1 MNDEG
6 EKSLE
11 VQAQMEGLFN
21 KLGLT
26 VYDSNGQIKNT
37 FNLLKDLSEVYP
49 NLTAAE
55 KAYVTETIAGKF
67 QAQNAAAII
76 SNFKTAIE
84 ATEVAMNSAG
94 SATEENE
101 KVLNSITG
109 KIQKLKSEFQQFAS
123 NMINSNL
130 LKSIVDIGS
139 GLLSIVNTD
148 FGKFVIQVGLA
159 TAAIVALNVA
169 LNKIKK
175 SQYAETFNNIRKSI
189 YQMGISA
196 EGASFS
202 WKTFGKNLKGTMT
215 SVPGV
220 IGIAIASITALVAV
234 QNKLHE
240 AFMENIE
247 DATKSAKKAVEN
259 KQAMDDNI
267 DSVTELR
274 DKLNNQNLSSK
285 EAYDTR
291 KRLLDIQEKIKSKY
305 GEEAASIDLVNGN
318 LQDQIDLLNELGK
331 KKGENFLTENAKEI
345 QDAQKFMNKESL
357 FSVSIKGLSDNGID
371 ILGEEFEGQLRTRD
385 EAYEYYTELSRKIGE
400 YGKEWGLT
408 SKDIKQAQANI
419 SESLKKIKNDTY
431 DSYEALLEQSAQ
443 VKVGQNDKY
452 SNYADE
458 INEAAKKYEDAILS
472 GNEVQANKALDE
484 IEKLKDKLDKTVKS
498 GDDQE
503 VKDYFANIFEGYADD
518 IENADFK
525 DAMEEEFNSTSSYLI
540 GRFDEL
546 AKVLGKEG
554 EKLNISEILDIGQND
569 DSPARA
575 AGIFDYLTTQA
586 GRYGKSL
593 EDLLYVMADFGIV
606 NNDMIDSNT
615 ISEEVFT
622 EATDI
627 LSNYSSEMDAIT
639 EKYNSL
645 TAAVDE
651 YNEAGYLSADTLST
665 LIDNDLLGYLSLEN
679 GQLIANTGELY
690 NQAEAKR
697 ISASAALSAAMA
709 DDVQAVA
716 AGNLE
721 EASSLAQAA
730 VASLGNEAEAAGQKA
745 AGSIG
750 SFIGFAQAVDQA
762 NKALDGKEISS
773 DVQAKISAVQN
784 AYKPYFDL
792 LSKPVQI
799 NQKKYT
805 GSGSSGRGSSGS
817 GSRGS
822 SSSSSK
828 AEKEW
833 WETEFDNLKDQ
844 FDYNEITINQYINGL
859 SNLLGRVQQG
869 TEAWRKINEE
879 LQKQKLDKIED
890 AYDRGTISVKEYIAQ
905 LKNLQSAYKQ
915 GTEAWNELADK
926 IKDGLKDLLEEQKD
940 DYETAHDAAMT
951 IIEEEMD
958 KLDEQR
964 DQVEE
969 YYDKLIEE
977 KEKAN
982 EETEKEIEL
991 AKLQE
996 ALANAK
1002 REKTKRVKCMLSIKI
1017 AQNGETPEGDN
1028 TVGKICFEI

>member
-1 MNDEG
+1 
-6 EKSLE
+6 
-11 VQAQMEGLFN
+11 
-21 KLGLT
+21 
-26 VYDSNGQIKNT
+26 
-37 FNLLKDLSEVYP
+37 
-49 NLTAAE
+49 
-55 KAYVTETIAGKF
+55 
-67 QAQNAAAII
+67 
-76 SNFKTAIE
+76 
-84 ATEVAMNSAG
+84 
-94 SATEENE
+94 
-101 KVLNSITG
+101 
-109 KIQKLKSEFQQFAS
+109 
-123 NMINSNL
+123 
-130 LKSIVDIGS
+130 
-139 GLLSIVNTD
+139 
-148 FGKFVIQVGLA
+148 
-159 TAAIVALNVA
+159 
-169 LNKIKK
+169 
-175 SQYAETFNNIRKSI
+175 
-189 YQMGISA
+189 
-196 EGASFS
+196 
-202 WKTFGKNLKGTMT
+202 
-215 SVPGV
+215 
-220 IGIAIASITALVAV
+220 
-234 QNKLHE
+234 
-240 AFMENIE
+240 
-247 DATKSAKKAVEN
+247 
-259 KQAMDDNI
+259 
-267 DSVTELR
+267 
-274 DKLNNQNLSSK
+274 
-285 EAYDTR
+285 
-291 KRLLDIQEKIKSKY
+291 
-305 GEEAASIDLVNGN
+305 
-318 LQDQIDLLNELGK
+318 
-331 KKGENFLTENAKEI
+331 
-345 QDAQKFMNKESL
+345 
-357 FSVSIKGLSDNGID
+357 
-371 ILGEEFEGQLRTRD
+371 
-385 EAYEYYTELSRKIGE
+385 
-400 YGKEWGLT
+400 
-408 SKDIKQAQANI
+408 
-419 SESLKKIKNDTY
+419 
-431 DSYEALLEQSAQ
+431 
-443 VKVGQNDKY
+443 
-452 SNYADE
+452 
-458 INEAAKKYEDAILS
+458 
-472 GNEVQANKALDE
+472 
-484 IEKLKDKLDKTVKS
+484 
-498 GDDQE
+498 
-503 VKDYFANIFEGYADD
+503 
-518 IENADFK
+518 
-525 DAMEEEFNSTSSYLI
+525 
-540 GRFDEL
+540 
-546 AKVLGKEG
+546 
-554 EKLNISEILDIGQND
+554 
-569 DSPARA
+569 
-575 AGIFDYLTTQA
+575 
-586 GRYGKSL
+586 
-593 EDLLYVMADFGIV
+593 
-606 NNDMIDSNT
+606 
-615 ISEEVFT
+615 
-622 EATDI
+622 
-627 LSNYSSEMDAIT
+627 MDAIT

-799 NQKKYT
+799 SQKKYT

-822 SSSSSK
+822 SSSSKS
-828 AEKEW
+828 EKEW

-844 FDYNEITINQYINGL
+844 FDYNEITIDQYINGL

-905 LKNLQSAYKQ
+905 LKNLQNAYKQ